1 MSMISCST
9 AAALAGACLALTGC
23 AVGDGPA
30 PPAPGKVRVVPPD
43 ARFDGKSYSEWAGAF
58 WKWALELPLEG
69 HPFNTCE
76 RDLSAGQSGKVW
88 FWAAPDSCR
97 GPIAATLTPGKALF
111 LTIRDV
117 ETSSLEDPPFHGDTE
132 AEQRA
137 NSRWLADHIVGVFCI
152 IDGKPVRHLSDF
164 RFSTPQVRF
173 TAPSPWIFGATGG
186 AGTSVGDGYY
196 LLLHPL
202 PRGRHTIHYGGTFH
216 FEAGELGPDA
226 VDLVKDIT
234 IDLTVGKAD
243 VPAI

>member
-1 MSMISCST
+1 
-9 AAALAGACLALTGC
+9 
-23 AVGDGPA
+23 
-30 PPAPGKVRVVPPD
+30 VVPPD

-137 NSRWLADHIVGVFCI
+137 NSRWLADHIVRVFCI

-202 PRGRHTIHYGGTFH
+202 PRGRHTIHYGREGRRTRH
-216 FEAGELGPDA
+216 LNCSASAARKAGPRPARRAKKKPA
-226 VDLVKDIT
+226 VAGCL
-234 IDLTVGKAD
+234 LLRVGCGQR
-243 VPAI
+243 